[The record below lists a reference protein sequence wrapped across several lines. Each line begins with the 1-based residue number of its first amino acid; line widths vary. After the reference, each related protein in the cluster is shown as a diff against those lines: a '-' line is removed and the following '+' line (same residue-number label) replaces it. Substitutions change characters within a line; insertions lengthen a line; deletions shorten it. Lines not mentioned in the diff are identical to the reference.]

1 MQVFFQICDYLD
13 ITPGAFFEWGGGV
26 NVSDEIQ
33 KIIPILERLTPRQLE
48 MINELAV
55 ELAELNEKDSSEK
68 QNLME
73 I

>member
-1 MQVFFQICDYLD
+1 MPENKVFGQ
-13 ITPGAFFEWGGGV
+13 AGGV

-48 MINELAV
+48 LINELAV
-55 ELAELNEKDSSEK
+55 ELAELNEKDSSH
-68 QNLME
+68 

>member
-1 MQVFFQICDYLD
+1 MIIWTSLQVLFLN
-13 ITPGAFFEWGGGV
+13 GGV
-26 NVSDEIQ
+26 NVPDEIQ